1 MVNIVIDFRWLTVFV
16 IIFSF
21 SMVIVQDK
29 TWNELRNNRLQYG
42 KQGNPLK
49 KEVENESI

>member
-21 SMVIVQDK
+21 SRVIIQDK
-29 TWNELRNNRLQYG
+29 TWNELRSSSLQYE
-42 KQGNPLK
+42 KKGNPLK

>member
-29 TWNELRNNRLQYG
+29 TWTELGNSNLQYM
-42 KQGNPLK
+42 KKGNPLK
-49 KEVENESI
+49 KEVENESL